1 MPPPTD
7 ERPELVELG
16 RVSAVFGIR
25 GWVKVHSWTRPRDG
39 ILDYEHWLLG
49 ADGRWTSR
57 RLVAGKRH
65 GPGVIASLEGIEDR
79 TAAEALVGAVIA
91 VERRQLAQAAAG
103 EYYWRD
109 LVGMKVVNLESVELG
124 SVSELMETGAND
136 VLVVDGE
143 RRRLIPFTG
152 EAVRDVDTEAR
163 VIRVDW
169 DEDF

>member
-7 ERPELVELG
+7 ERSDLVELG

-25 GWVKVHSWTRPRDG
+25 GWVKVHSWTRPREG
-39 ILDYEHWLLG
+39 ILDYADWVLG
-49 ADGRWTSR
+49 VDGCWTPR
-57 RLVAGKRH
+57 RLVDGKRH

-91 VERRQLAQAAAG
+91 VERRHLARAAAG
-103 EYYWRD
+103 EYYWHD

-143 RRRLIPFTG
+143 RQRLIPFTG
-152 EAVRDVDTEAR
+152 DAVRDVDLDAR